1 MIDPLFARAELAIE
15 ESQTLREQR
24 KSLTDQRD
32 EQLAELRQS
41 VHNSASART
50 EIKAH
55 RDNCK

>member
-15 ESQTLREQR
+15 ESQILREQR

-41 VHNSASART
+41 VRNSASARI

-55 RDNCK
+55 RDNRK